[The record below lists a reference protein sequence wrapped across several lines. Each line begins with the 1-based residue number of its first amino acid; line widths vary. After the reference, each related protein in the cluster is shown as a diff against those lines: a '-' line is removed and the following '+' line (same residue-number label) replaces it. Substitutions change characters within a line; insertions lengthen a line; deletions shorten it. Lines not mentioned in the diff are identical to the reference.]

1 MNTVLIMLGATIAY
15 FAVTIP
21 LAIWIGRWI
30 KRNM

>member
-1 MNTVLIMLGATIAY
+1 MNTALIMLGATAAY

>member
-1 MNTVLIMLGATIAY
+1 MNTALIMLGATVAY
-15 FAVTIP
+15 FAITIP